1 MHTAEMINN
10 GINYINHKNELANP
24 SIKND
29 KNHAQTLDPSHHIF
43 ATMLT
48 DDGYL
53 PGVQLLHFSM
63 DKFINAYLKNA
74 DENKRNEG

>member
-1 MHTAEMINN
+1 M
-10 GINYINHKNELANP
+10 LNP
-24 SIKND
+24 AK
-29 KNHAQTLDPSHHIF
+29 HVF

-63 DKFINAYLKNA
+63 EKHINSYLVNKDKKEHQNQDFEDIQLGDQKIDVNMT
-74 DENKRNEG
+74 